1 MPKYMMSRIS
11 SSDEMPVAMMKA
23 GKNATSSA
31 RNSANAAISSTS
43 SQGNILNMLALSFD
57 AMLMPAMPSMMAAPP
72 RMPSVKLTSPVGSTS
87 QGMMATRK

>member
-1 MPKYMMSRIS
+1 M
-11 SSDEMPVAMMKA
+11 
-23 GKNATSSA
+23 
-31 RNSANAAISSTS
+31 
-43 SQGNILNMLALSFD
+43 NMLALSFD

>member
-57 AMLMPAMPSMMAAPP
+57 AMLMPSMMAAPP